1 MNIFKYLNI
10 FDPNIYSDI
19 HLYQNFDTN
28 IFEYSFVS
36 KNFIRIYSDIR
47 SCQKCSYEYI
57 WIFVRIKIHT
67 NVTLWSVQHL
77 LRLHMVGHLGDHPH
91 AHRLAD
97 QGQRHRQIG
106 QRRPQADLV
115 SPVVTI
121 QLLPEA
127 LCHQMAAAA
136 SQCKLF
142 LPHVNCLRLHQLP
155 N

>member
-1 MNIFKYLNI
+1 MN
-10 FDPNIYSDI
+10 YSD
-19 HLYQNFDTN
+19 QGAN
-28 IFEYSFVS
+28 SFFS
-36 KNFIRIYSDIR
+36 ESA
-47 SCQKCSYEYI
+47 
-57 WIFVRIKIHT
+57 
-67 NVTLWSVQHL
+67 QHL
-77 LRLHMVGHLGDHPH
+77 LPLVGHLGDHPH

-136 SQCKLF
+136 SQCKLSPPSCK
-142 LPHVNCLRLHQLP
+142 LSPAPSTPQLSRIQTPSGPISIYVEGKVDLCMLITCLT
-155 N
+155 NMIFGCDSIS